1 MKAFQTA
8 RIKLTLWYIAI
19 IALLLTLSSLAA
31 VNAESQA
38 FNRIQQAL
46 GNPRERPK
54 LTQLL
59 ETRIAEFEFKFQTRL
74 LALDIIL
81 FIFGSIGSYFL
92 SGITLD
98 PIQEMI
104 KKQEEFAADAS
115 HELRTP
121 LTTIAMEIEALKRT
135 EKKLPSR
142 YIQVFKS
149 VQAEVARMKQIVD
162 GLLTVVRGESSDA
175 QKTFSAVDLLAVS
188 QDGVRQMQK
197 IATEKEIELTS
208 EGKPVQILG
217 NPEELKQVVLILLD
231 NALKYT
237 PPKGQVKLNVLAKKR
252 QAEVTINDTGYGIPE
267 SDLPHIFE
275 RFYRVLR
282 PQEISTKGAGLGL
295 AIAQKIVDAH
305 HGKISVASQ
314 INQGTRFTLSFP
326 TT

>member
-1 MKAFQTA
+1 
-8 RIKLTLWYIAI
+8 
-19 IALLLTLSSLAA
+19 
-31 VNAESQA
+31 
-38 FNRIQQAL
+38 
-46 GNPRERPK
+46 
-54 LTQLL
+54 
-59 ETRIAEFEFKFQTRL
+59 
-74 LALDIIL
+74 
-81 FIFGSIGSYFL
+81 
-92 SGITLD
+92 
-98 PIQEMI
+98 MI

-162 GLLTVVRGESSDA
+162 GLLTVVRCESSDA
-175 QKTFSAVDLLAVS
+175 QQTFSAVDLLAVS